1 MNLLALLS
9 TLATLVAAAPVASA
23 PKGEAASATK
33 VRQLRVKLDKVL
45 EHASAL
51 APALATEAQHVADDA
66 VHSLRGAGAADEAGL
81 EKVLAEFA
89 VFSTHLSGRSD
100 ELRREAASQQ
110 SSHLPEGAIEK
121 AKKLLPGLEGKVSK
135 VLKHLEAEKGTESP
149 AHATLVTAM
158 THALAAVPGQNAFDR
173 AVELHNGLK
182 LAHDFLE
189 KRTQDL
195 AADRERLTGEIE
207 EQQAYILF
215 MMLRQRR
222 KLPLKAQ
229 MALLR
234 RHQFKDCTYA
244 QRLLKAHSTSQPLD
258 TQLLAMLP
266 KALADKLARKTAQ
279 GPAGN
284 LAAAGSN
291 GRVQIVSSRMK
302 NTVQMMAAGLAKAK
316 TQLEQI
322 VKGNSVS
329 ADEKK
334 QAKEI
339 LGGLEGI
346 LKKVSSTHDLKSQLD
361 AMDEMQN
368 KLKTWMLNAASHK

>member
-1 MNLLALLS
+1 MNLLALLG
-9 TLATLVAAAPVASA
+9 TAATLVAAAPVAST
-23 PKGEAASATK
+23 PKGEAASAPK
-33 VRQLRVKLDKVL
+33 VRQLRARLDKVL

-51 APALATEAQHVADDA
+51 APALAAEAQHVADDA
-66 VHSLRGAGAADEAGL
+66 VRSLRGAGAADEAGL

-89 VFSTHLSGRSD
+89 VFSSHLSGRSD
-100 ELRREAASQQ
+100 ELRKEG
-110 SSHLPEGAIEK
+110 PER
-121 AKKLLPGLEGKVSK
+121 S
-135 VLKHLEAEKGTESP
+135 
-149 AHATLVTAM
+149 AHAALVTAM
-158 THALAAVPGQNAFDR
+158 AHALATVPGQNAFDR
-173 AVELHNGLK
+173 AVVLHNGLK

-195 AADRERLTGEIE
+195 AADRERLSGEIE

-222 KLPLKAQ
+222 KLPVKAQ

-234 RHQFKDCTYA
+234 RHQFKDFQYA
-244 QRLLKAHSTSQPLD
+244 QKLLKAHSSSQPLD
-258 TQLLAMLP
+258 TQLMALLP
-266 KALADKLARKTAQ
+266 KALADKLAEKTAQ

-302 NTVQMMAAGLAKAK
+302 NTVQMMAAELTKAK

-334 QAKEI
+334 QATEI

-368 KLKTWMLNAASHK
+368 KLKTWMMNAASHK

>member
-9 TLATLVAAAPVASA
+9 TLATLVAAAPVAST

-33 VRQLRVKLDKVL
+33 VRQLRARLDKVL
-45 EHASAL
+45 EHSSAL

-89 VFSTHLSGRSD
+89 VFSAHLSGRSD
-100 ELRREAASQQ
+100 ELRQEAASQQ
-110 SSHLPEGAIEK
+110 SKNLPAGALEK
-121 AKKLLPGLEGKVSK
+121 AGKLLPGLEAKVTK
-135 VLKHLEAEKGTESP
+135 VLKHMKEEKGTESP
-149 AHATLVTAM
+149 AHATLVAALA
-158 THALAAVPGQNAFDR
+158 HALAAVPGQNAFDR
-173 AVELHNGLK
+173 VVVLHNGLK

-195 AADRERLTGEIE
+195 SADRERLSGEIE

-215 MMLRQRR
+215 MMLKQRR
-222 KLPLKAQ
+222 KLPVKAQ

-234 RHQFKDCTYA
+234 RHQFKDFPYA
-244 QRLLKAHSTSQPLD
+244 QKLLKAHSTSQPLD
-258 TQLLAMLP
+258 TQLMAMLP
-266 KALADKLARKTAQ
+266 KAMADKLKSKTAQ

-284 LAAAGSN
+284 LAAAGSD

-302 NTVQMMAAGLAKAK
+302 NTVQMMATELTKAK

-329 ADEKK
+329 TDEKK
-334 QAKEI
+334 QATEI
-339 LGGLEGI
+339 LSGLSDV

-368 KLKTWMLNAASHK
+368 KLKTWMMHAASLK

>member
-1 MNLLALLS
+1 MNLLALLG
-9 TLATLVAAAPVASA
+9 TAATLVAAAPVAST
-23 PKGEAASATK
+23 PKGEAASAPK
-33 VRQLRVKLDKVL
+33 VRQLRARLDKVL

-51 APALATEAQHVADDA
+51 APALAAEAQHVADDA
-66 VHSLRGAGAADEAGL
+66 VRSLRGAGAADEAGL

-89 VFSTHLSGRSD
+89 VFSSHLSGRSD
-100 ELRREAASQQ
+100 ELRKEAASQQ
-110 SSHLPEGAIEK
+110 STHLPAGALEK
-121 AKKLLPGLEGKVSK
+121 AAKLLPGLEGKVNK
-135 VLKHLEAEKGTESP
+135 VLEHLKAEKGPESS
-149 AHATLVTAM
+149 AHAALVTAM
-158 THALAAVPGQNAFDR
+158 AHALATVPGQNAFDR
-173 AVELHNGLK
+173 AVVLHNGLK

-195 AADRERLTGEIE
+195 AADRERLSGEIE

-222 KLPLKAQ
+222 KLPVKAQ
-229 MALLR
+229 IALLR
-234 RHQFKDCTYA
+234 RHQFKDFQYA
-244 QRLLKAHSTSQPLD
+244 QKLLKAHSSSQPLD
-258 TQLLAMLP
+258 TQLMALLP
-266 KALADKLARKTAQ
+266 KALADKLAEKTAQ

-302 NTVQMMAAGLAKAK
+302 NTVQMMAAELTKAK

-334 QAKEI
+334 QATEI

-368 KLKTWMLNAASHK
+368 KLKTWMMNAASHK